1 MQRVQHDGNAG
12 AAVNPQHILEG
23 ITPVVVFE
31 HEAAAHRFRQG
42 QEVRNKAFAPGRR
55 IVVDTAHVHHDH
67 GVAIQPHRLH
77 QRHGDGQLLLRTA
90 LRVVRGPLGERV
102 QPPLPNQHSDFLD
115 PFAFLD
121 LIHLAQQ
128 VRARPFDV
136 MLEAKA
142 KDLALLRLR
151 QQIAHFAPELA
162 GAVA

>member
-1 MQRVQHDGNAG
+1 
-12 AAVNPQHILEG
+12 
-23 ITPVVVFE
+23 
-31 HEAAAHRFRQG
+31 
-42 QEVRNKAFAPGRR
+42 
-55 IVVDTAHVHHDH
+55 
-67 GVAIQPHRLH
+67 
-77 QRHGDGQLLLRTA
+77 
-90 LRVVRGPLGERV
+90 V

-121 LIHLAQQ
+121 LVRLVQQ

-162 GAVA
+162 GEVA